1 MQVKDEMERQG
12 FLSLLKCWD
21 RKNLQSPRSPIAH
34 DGRTVQRKSWSHQ
47 EPTDSA
53 ENTTRE
59 LPASSL

>member
-1 MQVKDEMERQG
+1 MKDKMEKQG

-21 RKNLQSPRSPIAH
+21 RKNSQSPRSPIVH
-34 DGRTVQRKSWSHQ
+34 DGRTVQRKSWNHQ

-53 ENTTRE
+53 EYTTRE